1 MGVPPRRLSK
11 CFVGFYSTRE
21 ESWPP
26 AQNVWFTLLSLTL
39 LLLLLPSLSF
49 FTCVGCG
56 RAGGRPLGWPS
67 ISYFALQANNNNNNM
82 TTFSHS
88 LFFCPS
94 SFCVAEAGVSM
105 GDICIRK
112 WGPHQYREKNKNT
125 KKWTS
130 CHACR
135 VSQNNHKKINIF
147 LRGKQNAIFIFI
159 FFSLL
164 ASLCAVGERVVFCLS
179 CRVSSSTRHPWVSP
193 GENLQHAG
201 VLKKVVCGVFLF
213 LRFGGGGGGGGERLI
228 EFRKR
233 RKKRE
238 RRRKKKTKG
247 ARRRAM
253 AYLFD
258 WSSISLASLFS
269 FFPSARAPAF
279 TLLFY
284 SNITRMANFLF
295 HFLFPF
301 LTSAKLPI
309 LWKDVSIY
317 SISLFEWLKVRV
329 LFLFLQGCI
338 FKMKLRGVISV
349 ATRGF
354 FRESF
359 SFHSGI
365 DSWG

>member
-1 MGVPPRRLSK
+1 MRVTSVKER
-11 CFVGFYSTRE
+11 
-21 ESWPP
+21 
-26 AQNVWFTLLSLTL
+26 
-39 LLLLLPSLSF
+39 
-49 FTCVGCG
+49 
-56 RAGGRPLGWPS
+56 
-67 ISYFALQANNNNNNM
+67 
-82 TTFSHS
+82 
-88 LFFCPS
+88 
-94 SFCVAEAGVSM
+94 
-105 GDICIRK
+105 
-112 WGPHQYREKNKNT
+112 KNKN
-125 KKWTS
+125 KKKNVFPLVLVV
-130 CHACR
+130 CR
-135 VSQNNHKKINIF
+135 V
-147 LRGKQNAIFIFI
+147 
-159 FFSLL
+159 
-164 ASLCAVGERVVFCLS
+164 RVVIDT
-179 CRVSSSTRHPWVSP
+179 SSFWVSP
-193 GENLQHAG
+193 GENQTRGSFWKEKKKQNKNFKSCVGIFFG
-201 VLKKVVCGVFLF
+201 V
-213 LRFGGGGGGGGERLI
+213 GGGGERLI